1 MNRPALIAV
10 IALVVLAGLG
20 FGGRVYATHAMS
32 SRAVRPRPMGAVTP
46 AVAELPYARIAVPS
60 GNHMIVGWWVRA
72 QADSGKTAPAMLVLH
87 GNGASISD
95 MVPVQLFLYKQGIS
109 SLVFDY
115 SGFGASSGDPSLA
128 AAVQDAG
135 AITKVFADSAGR
147 AARKTAFGSALG
159 ATVLLQA
166 IDSVQPFVDGVV
178 IEGVTASV
186 KEAAVRDGR
195 IPRLLAPL
203 VADVADNVAAAKRV
217 NVPLLAVHSF
227 ADNRF
232 PFEDAQRVV
241 AALPAQYSLV
251 KHWRR
256 GHSAILASSKPC
268 DWAPI
273 LAFART
279 GALPAAKV
287 DTTDACLVER
297 LAQQARQDSA
307 AAHVQQAGTPG
318 RATSTKTPPATST
331 KTQSGP
337 VATRPTAPH
346 PTTSGTVP
354 PPARTNGASGA
365 SGATGSA
372 TASKVYTPKHPRGT
386 TGATGATG
394 ATGTGTTKT
403 YTPKTPRPTTTAT
416 HRRP

>member
-1 MNRPALIAV
+1 MNRPLAITV

-32 SRAVRPRPMGAVTP
+32 ARALRPKDLGAVTP
-46 AVAELPYARIAVPS
+46 AVAELPYSRIAVPV
-60 GNHMIVGWWVRA
+60 GKRTIVGWWVRA
-72 QADSGKTAPAMLVLH
+72 DADSGKSAPAMLLLH
-87 GNGASISD
+87 GNHASISD
-95 MVPVQLFLYKQGIS
+95 LVPVQQFLYKQGIS

-115 SGFGASSGDPSLA
+115 SGFGASGGDASLTT
-128 AAVQDAG
+128 AVEDAG
-135 AITKVFADSAGR
+135 AVARVFADSAGR

-166 IDSVQPFVDGVV
+166 IDSVQPFVDGIV

-195 IPRLLAPL
+195 IPKLIAPLLA
-203 VADVADNVAAAKRV
+203 DVGDNVAAARRV

-232 PFEDAQRVV
+232 PFADAERVV

-273 LAFART
+273 LDFART
-279 GALPAAKV
+279 GALPTAKI
-287 DTTDACLVER
+287 DTTDVCTVEQ
-297 LAQQARQDSA
+297 LALQARRDSITA
-307 AAHVQQAGTPG
+307 ARQVEQAGRPARTG
-318 RATSTKTPPATST
+318 TTTSTKTSGT
-331 KTQSGP
+331 KTTTTKPSGP
-337 VATRPTAPH
+337 VATRPTAPR
-346 PTTSGTVP
+346 PTTGGTQP
-354 PPARTNGASGA
+354 PPPTR
-365 SGATGSA
+365 
-372 TASKVYTPKHPRGT
+372 T

-394 ATGTGTTKT
+394 ATGPTGTTKT
-403 YTPKTPRPTTTAT
+403 YSRKTPVRPPATT